1 MKSSK
6 ERKMDRKR
14 KHKALGAAKTETSR
28 ARRLDNK
35 AKRAEIISINSHAK
49 IDIIDQE
56 TYVDGVKV
64 EVIDNRIVPVLL
76 EPEVVVAADEGE
88 VNVMV
93 EPTVEVFN
101 PEIEEVEAVEVDDV
115 GKFQKLVNKWRL

>member
-64 EVIDNRIVPVLL
+64 EVTDNRIVPVVL

-88 VNVMV
+88 VNVMKSNGKINKTLDDQV
-93 EPTVEVFN
+93 EKVRLGIFN
-101 PEIEEVEAVEVDDV
+101 NLADRF
-115 GKFQKLVNKWRL
+115 KKK

>member
-1 MKSSK
+1 MKSAK

-14 KHKALGAAKTETSR
+14 KHKALGAAKTVKSR
-28 ARRLDNK
+28 QRRLDNK
-35 AKRAEIISINSHAK
+35 AKRTEIISINSHAK

-64 EVIDNRIVPVLL
+64 QVVDNRIVPVLS
-76 EPEVVVAADEGE
+76 EPEVIVAADEGE

-93 EPTVEVFN
+93 EAEKGKAIDAQVEKERIGMFN
-101 PEIEEVEAVEVDDV
+101 
-115 GKFQKLVNKWRL
+115 KLADRFRKK

>member
-1 MKSSK
+1 MKSAK

-14 KHKALGAAKTETSR
+14 KHKALGAAKTVKSR
-28 ARRLDNK
+28 QRRLDNK
-35 AKRAEIISINSHAK
+35 AKRTEIISINSHAK

-64 EVIDNRIVPVLL
+64 EVIDNRIVPVSL

-88 VNVMV
+88 VNVL
-93 EPTVEVFN
+93 EK
-101 PEIEEVEAVEVDDV
+101 IETH
-115 GKFQKLVNKWRL
+115 NKSAIQRLTDRFKKK

>member
-14 KHKALGAAKTETSR
+14 KHDALGVAKTDRSR
-28 ARRLDNK
+28 ARRIDNK

-49 IDIIDQE
+49 IDIINQE

-64 EVIDNRIVPVLL
+64 EVIDNRIVPVIL

-93 EPTVEVFN
+93 EAEKGRAIDNQVEKERLGVFN
-101 PEIEEVEAVEVDDV
+101 PFRW
-115 GKFQKLVNKWRL
+115 KKK

>member
-14 KHKALGAAKTETSR
+14 KHKALGAAKTDASR

-56 TYVDGVKV
+56 TYVDGVRV
-64 EVIDNRIVPVLL
+64 EVTDNRIVPVLL

-88 VNVMV
+88 VNVMKSNGKINKTLDDQV
-93 EPTVEVFN
+93 EKERLGVFN
-101 PEIEEVEAVEVDDV
+101 PFRF
-115 GKFQKLVNKWRL
+115 KKK